1 MTPALARTRALLDT
15 PPPDRIPGQ
24 LDLTRSDTVTAPTAV
39 SLCTG
44 VGALDKAVEHLTG
57 ATTAVY
63 AEKDPWAAQV
73 MAALLPGVANL
84 GSIDQINYADVADRY
99 PDLNTLIAGWPC
111 QGISNNGHRLG
122 LDDPR
127 SGLWRNVAQAIDV
140 IRPDEVF
147 LENVAALKRRG
158 LDVVSDHLNQM
169 DYDLY
174 WTITYASS
182 IGAPTGRPRFL
193 GYAVPGAGVT
203 IEVPAPSPTVAPVA
217 RLLPTPKASDGPNGG
232 PNQRD
237 GQGNYYL
244 PGIAVRLD
252 DQWRAP
258 QLGPDY
264 DYGPAIRRWETVL
277 GRPAPAPTSPDARGN
292 LRICPRFTEWVMGI
306 DEGVITRHTDMPR
319 PEQIKRAG
327 NSVVSLQTAAGHA
340 ALRSAA
346 AVNRPSAA
354 LAA

>member
-1 MTPALARTRALLDT
+1 MNPSTTRTA
-15 PPPDRIPGQ
+15 I
-24 LDLTRSDTVTAPTAV
+24 
-39 SLCTG
+39 SLCSG
-44 VGALDKAVEHLTG
+44 VGALDKAVEHLGG
-57 ATTAVY
+57 AATVVY

-73 MAALLPGVANL
+73 MAGLLPDVENL
-84 GSIDQINYADVADRY
+84 GAIDEINYADVAATY
-99 PDLNTLIAGWPC
+99 PGLTTLIAGWPC

-140 IRPDEVF
+140 IRPAEVF

-158 LDVVSDHLNQM
+158 LDVVADHLNRLG
-169 DYDLY
+169 YDLY

-182 IGAPTGRPRFL
+182 VGAPTGRPRFL

-203 IEVPAPSPTVAPVA
+203 VEVPAPAPTVEPVA

-252 DQWRAP
+252 EHWRAP
-258 QLGPDY
+258 ELGH
-264 DYGPAIRRWETVL
+264 DYGPAIRRWESIL
-277 GRPAPAPTSPDARGN
+277 GRPAPAPTSPDTRGN
-292 LRICPRFTEWVMGI
+292 LRICPRFAEWVMGI

-319 PEQIKRAG
+319 PQQIKRAG
-327 NSVVSLQTAAGHA
+327 NSVVTLQAEAGFA
-340 ALRSAA
+340 ALRAA
-346 AVNRPSAA
+346 SRSQLHLTAA
-354 LAA
+354 

>member
-1 MTPALARTRALLDT
+1 MTSPTT
-15 PPPDRIPGQ
+15 
-24 LDLTRSDTVTAPTAV
+24 PTAI
-39 SLCTG
+39 SLCSG
-44 VGALDKAVEHLTG
+44 VGALDKAVEHLGG
-57 ATTAVY
+57 AATVVY

-73 MAALLPGVANL
+73 MAGLLPGVENL
-84 GSIDQINYADVADRY
+84 GAIDEINYADVAATY
-99 PDLNTLIAGWPC
+99 PGLTTLIAGWPC

-127 SGLWRNVAQAIDV
+127 SGLWRNVAQAIGV
-140 IRPDEVF
+140 IRPAEVF

-158 LDVVSDHLNQM
+158 LDVVADHTNRLG
-169 DYDLY
+169 YDLY

-182 IGAPTGRPRFL
+182 VGAPHGRPRWL

-203 IEVPAPSPTVAPVA
+203 VEVPAPAPTVEPVP

-252 DQWRAP
+252 EHWRAP
-258 QLGPDY
+258 ELGH

-277 GRPAPAPTSPDARGN
+277 SRPAPAPTSPDARGN
-292 LRICPRFTEWVMGI
+292 PRICPRFVEWVMGI
-306 DEGVITRHTDMPR
+306 DTGVITRHTGMPR
-319 PEQIKRAG
+319 PQQIKRAG
-327 NSVVSLQTAAGHA
+327 NSVVTLQAEAGFA
-340 ALRSAA
+340 ALRAA
-346 AVNRPSAA
+346 ARSQLHLTAV
-354 LAA
+354 